1 VRECTL
7 LGAAQSQV
15 EEESPEAGAGKRR
28 QVGLQEILVVV
39 AATVEGSPEGV
50 EKRVRL
56 GNLEVVVGRLLR
68 LEENLAEV
76 AVPVGLDVTVRVV
89 RFLEE
94 DPPAWECRRLYLLP
108 PLLWKHQGEG
118 PLAWGYR
125 RRCPLLLPRLVR
137 LPGLH
142 PSTTDRLLAV
152 AENEKRA
159 CVALGALRHISP
171 SSLRYFRVL
180 L

>member
-76 AVPVGLDVTVRVV
+76 AVPVGLDVTVRVLNDRHVSGCLATIRYKAYV

-118 PLAWGYR
+118 PLAWEYR
-125 RRCPLLLPRLVR
+125 RRCPLRGHNKLQWGLP
-137 LPGLH
+137 
-142 PSTTDRLLAV
+142 
-152 AENEKRA
+152 E
-159 CVALGALRHISP
+159 
-171 SSLRYFRVL
+171 
-180 L
+180 